1 MKQRETFGHGAIQSY
16 LEYLREE
23 ERSELTI
30 QKYHRDILRFSRFA
44 GDNPGKSMLLA
55 WKAHLEQANYAPQTI
70 NSMLAAVNSFFDF
83 LGQGS
88 QRVKPLK
95 CQRTIFRAKE
105 QELTKAEYL
114 RLLETAR
121 RQGKERLF
129 LIMETVCAT
138 GIRISELRY
147 ITVQAAKT
155 RRAVVECKGKRR
167 MILIPKKLCAQ
178 LLKWAKRRR
187 VTGGAVF
194 QTKGGRPVDRS
205 NIWREMKRLSGTA
218 GVDPQ
223 EIFPHNLRHLF
234 AVVFYTAEK
243 DIAKLSD
250 VLGHASSNTTRIY
263 IMETGAEHERQ
274 LSRLGLML

>member
-16 LEYLREE
+16 LEYLRED

-243 DIAKLSD
+243 DIAKLAD

>member
-105 QELTKAEYL
+105 QELTKEI
-114 RLLETAR
+114 
-121 RQGKERLF
+121 G
-129 LIMETVCAT
+129 
-138 GIRISELRY
+138 
-147 ITVQAAKT
+147 
-155 RRAVVECKGKRR
+155 RAHV
-167 MILIPKKLCAQ
+167 
-178 LLKWAKRRR
+178 
-187 VTGGAVF
+187 
-194 QTKGGRPVDRS
+194 
-205 NIWREMKRLSGTA
+205 
-218 GVDPQ
+218 
-223 EIFPHNLRHLF
+223 
-234 AVVFYTAEK
+234 
-243 DIAKLSD
+243 
-250 VLGHASSNTTRIY
+250 
-263 IMETGAEHERQ
+263 
-274 LSRLGLML
+274 

>member
-105 QELTKAEYL
+105 QELTKAEY
-114 RLLETAR
+114 RRVLETAR

-243 DIAKLSD
+243 DIAKLAD

>member
-243 DIAKLSD
+243 DIAKLAD

>member
-1 MKQRETFGHGAIQSY
+1 MKQRETFGHEAIQSY
-16 LEYLREE
+16 LEYLWEE

-55 WKAHLEQANYAPQTI
+55 WKAHLVQANYAPQTI

-88 QRVKPLK
+88 QKVKPLK

-147 ITVQAAKT
+147 ITVQAGRGGMQGEASDDFDSQE
-155 RRAVVECKGKRR
+155 AVRPTFKMGEKMQRYWR
-167 MILIPKKLCAQ
+167 
-178 LLKWAKRRR
+178 
-187 VTGGAVF
+187 GGLSN
-194 QTKGGRPVDRS
+194 QGRP
-205 NIWREMKRLSGTA
+205 SG
-218 GVDPQ
+218 GS
-223 EIFPHNLRHLF
+223 L
-234 AVVFYTAEK
+234 
-243 DIAKLSD
+243 
-250 VLGHASSNTTRIY
+250 
-263 IMETGAEHERQ
+263 
-274 LSRLGLML
+274 